1 MIMSDNRKR
10 TVLKIDVIVYYY
22 FAATFD
28 INKALNMPPDIGK
41 QSFLRLKMVLSVCI

>member
-28 INKALNMPPDIGK
+28 KALNMPPDIGK
-41 QSFLRLKMVLSVCI
+41 QSFLRLKMVLSVRI